1 MRKALNV
8 IMALLA
14 MLSAVVI
21 FIGIASI
28 ESENIVAAL
37 LMLFG
42 GLASLFLISKFYF
55 KIA

>member
-14 MLSAVVI
+14 MLSAIVI

-28 ESENIVAAL
+28 ESENIGAAL

>member
-14 MLSAVVI
+14 MLSAIVI